1 MLHLNYADVT
11 VNPGM
16 LIMSSTTIIFQEK
29 NFHLIDFVEPTYYGL
44 VLDTKQN
51 FISSIL
57 QSHLSNMGPYNVD
70 IYAKN
75 LLSGLQLYVP

>member
-1 MLHLNYADVT
+1 M
-11 VNPGM
+11 
-16 LIMSSTTIIFQEK
+16 
-29 NFHLIDFVEPTYYGL
+29 IDSVEPTYYGL

-57 QSHLSNMGPYNVD
+57 KSSLSNMVLYNMD